1 MTSINR
7 AKTTIEEL
15 KKLFSK
21 GRKPSEEDFARLID
35 TLNDEIDSELFYTKE
50 EVNKLMECVKSE
62 NLEAVFPLIE
72 TIEEEI
78 EKKADLDHTHIA
90 YVNINDSLRDSDVKD
105 LISVFKGIKTVEE
118 VIKSSKY

>member
-62 NLEAVFPLIE
+62 NLEEVFPLIE

-78 EKKADLDHTHIA
+78 ELEKMPEAICRRLSGANRDFLQKIGEHILKF
-90 YVNINDSLRDSDVKD
+90 VNFFQNQ
-105 LISVFKGIKTVEE
+105 
-118 VIKSSKY
+118 

>member
-35 TLNDEIDSELFYTKE
+35 TLNDEIDSEVFYTKE
-50 EVNKLMECVKSE
+50 SLAAEFSV
-62 NLEAVFPLIE
+62 E
-72 TIEEEI
+72 TAEELWNQSTMKFGFF
-78 EKKADLDHTHIA
+78 EKKNNQYIK
-90 YVNINDSLRDSDVKD
+90 I
-105 LISVFKGIKTVEE
+105 KGGNE
-118 VIKSSKY
+118 

>member
-21 GRKPSEEDFARLID
+21 GKKPSEEDFARLID

-50 EVNKLMECVKSE
+50 EVNNLIELKA
-62 NLEAVFPLIE
+62 NLEHSHIE
-72 TIEEEI
+72 YLNSNNYLTDEDIY
-78 EKKADLDHTHIA
+78 DLL
-90 YVNINDSLRDSDVKD
+90 N
-105 LISVFKGIKTVEE
+105 VFKGLKTVDE
-118 VIKSSKY
+118 VLKTKK